1 MARKD
6 YAPKHLE
13 NRRMDDEAMARAKTR
28 QKWFSLTGSGLGLAG
43 LGLLGTGAAMKARHN
58 PAKAAQMK
66 NAAFTTGTVGGGVGA
81 LSGINFARIQGEES
95 KRQREIKK
103 SNYGAGYSNWDNPDS
118 VEPWTTTP
126 DKSKKKIDPD
136 WKSKAPYTISRKAHD
151 PERNRERRA
160 QTYPLIMGAG
170 SVGAGTVAVNEALK
184 DKKPKAAKLDTRLL
198 QSKPLR
204 VGAAGAAAAGL
215 AAGAVYHSKE
225 NNRRSYHDEWYPQR
239 ERN

>member
-28 QKWFSLTGSGLGLAG
+28 QKWFSLTGSTLGLTG
-43 LGLLGTGAAMKARHN
+43 LGLLGASAATKGKN
-58 PAKAAQMK
+58 PAKAATLR
-66 NAAFTTGTVGGGVGA
+66 NYSTNTAITAGGIGA
-81 LSGINFARIQGEES
+81 LSGVNFARIQGEES

-103 SNYGAGYSNWDNPDS
+103 SNYGSGYSNWDNPDS

-126 DKSKKKIDPD
+126 DKPKKKIDSD
-136 WKSKAPYTISRKAHD
+136 WKAKAPYTISRKAHD

-170 SVGAGTVAVNEALK
+170 AVGAGTVAVNESLK
-184 DKKPKAAKLDTRLL
+184 EKKTVKSPKLDTRLL

-225 NNRRSYHDEWYPQR
+225 NNRRSYQDEWYPNR